1 MPIVIKYDGL
11 AAGKGV
17 DICETLVDAKK
28 SVDNLLKPNEKIII
42 EGILKRYRAFC
53 YIRLQPKC

>member
-17 DICETLVDAKK
+17 DICESLVDAKK
-28 SVDNLLKPNEKIII
+28 SVYNLLKPN
-42 EGILKRYRAFC
+42 
-53 YIRLQPKC
+53 